1 MNQDVYHITKKAI
14 ENDEIDVL
22 LKADNKYDCA
32 SLHELPVSIP
42 KDWTQIIEAIIFIF
56 NEDPSCDAQMKYLK
70 AFYNLANGAPEDVW
84 IAARVL
90 LCQYVLD
97 SRLKLNHIF
106 SSEEIKYL
114 NTKLHKNRE
123 QLIKIKKWLADEKK
137 GLWADIE
144 LVAERMREDFSIELI

>member
-1 MNQDVYHITKKAI
+1 MNHDVYRITKNAI

-32 SLHELPVSIP
+32 SLHELPISIP
-42 KDWTQIIEAIIFIF
+42 KDWTQIIEAIIYIF
-56 NEDPSCDAQMKYLK
+56 NEDPSCNAQMKYLK
-70 AFYNLANGAPEDVW
+70 GFYNLANGTPEDVW

-106 SSEEIKYL
+106 GSEEINYL
-114 NTKLHKNRE
+114 NTKLHKNKE
-123 QLIKIKKWLADEKK
+123 QLTCTQKWLADNNS
-137 GLWADIE
+137 GLWSDIE
-144 LVAERMREDFSIELI
+144 LIDKRMREDFSIELI